1 MHRPLVSIQI
11 ITYNQQQY
19 IAKAIQSALAQ
30 TYSPLEVVV
39 VDDASTDNTGIVV
52 QECTDPRLRYI
63 KNTTNLGRV
72 ANYRKALYEC
82 VRGVYVVNLDGDDYF
97 TDPGFIQNAINSIN
111 EQEVPANI
119 MFYQATLQG
128 VNAKTG
134 TTYTFTH
141 SIVKE
146 QKTTLSGAGYFN
158 RFFDNRFFGHLST
171 LYRADKAREIGFYE
185 KDLLIIDAISML
197 KLALH
202 GDVIL
207 ENRPVGV
214 WLIHENNAS
223 QEFEKRQQEN
233 LQAFKELL
241 QYATPFLSKA
251 QAIIF
256 NRKAH
261 QSNTLALQEE
271 LAEKGRVSGMIQ
283 SITSSRM
290 LSKRSV
296 TLLAKSI
303 YRYFIK

>member
-1 MHRPLVSIQI
+1 MSSPLVSIQI
-11 ITYNQQQY
+11 VTYNQQQY
-19 IAKAIQSALAQ
+19 IARAIQSALAQ

-39 VDDASTDNTGIVV
+39 ADDASTDGTTAVV
-52 QECTDPRLRYI
+52 QELNDPRLRYI
-63 KNTTNLGRV
+63 KNEVNIGRV

-82 VRGVYVVNLDGDDYF
+82 VSGAYVVNLDGDDYF
-97 TDPGFIQNAINSIN
+97 TDPEFIQNAINSIS
-111 EQEVPANI
+111 EQEAPENI
-119 MFYQATLQG
+119 MFYQATLQSI
-128 VNAKTG
+128 NTKTG

-141 SIVKE
+141 NIIKE
-146 QKTTLSGAGYFN
+146 QKATLSGSSYFN

-171 LYRADKAREIGFYE
+171 LYRADKAREVGFYE
-185 KDLLIIDAISML
+185 KDWLITDAISML

-202 GDVIL
+202 GSVIL

-223 QEFEKRQQEN
+223 HGFEKRQQEN

-241 QYATPFLSKA
+241 QYATPYISKA

-271 LAEKGRVSGMIQ
+271 LAEKGAVAGVIK
-283 SITSSRM
+283 SIAGSRM
-290 LSKRSV
+290 LHKRSV
-296 TLLAKSI
+296 ILLAKSI
-303 YRYFIK
+303 YRYFIQ